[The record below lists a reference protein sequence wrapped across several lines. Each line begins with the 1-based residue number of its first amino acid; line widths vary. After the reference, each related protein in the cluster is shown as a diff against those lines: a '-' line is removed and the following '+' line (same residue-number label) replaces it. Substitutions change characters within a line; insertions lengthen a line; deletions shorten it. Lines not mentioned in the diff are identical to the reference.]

1 MRRFNYG
8 LTLLVGL
15 VALTYSTIPEKAQ
28 ACSRIMLSKNPSH
41 IVISRSLDWGN
52 RVESDLWKFP
62 RSTKSNGA
70 IKENPAFWT
79 SKYGSLVNSA
89 PNYENMGVEG
99 VNEVGFAVHLLYLHE
114 TVYESRDQRP
124 GVSYVHWVRYMVDNF
139 ATVKEALA
147 EMEKIQIV
155 PVPMRTLSG
164 KILPAHLAMEDS
176 SGDSAIVEY
185 IDGKLVVHHGA
196 EFTVMTNEPNYD
208 VHVANLPK
216 YRGFGGN
223 KNLPG
228 GIEAWERFIRAAYYL
243 KYLPEPKSENESVAF
258 AFQLINNVAV
268 PFGAPYTTGGTYPT
282 WWVSATDVSNKVYY
296 FRSTF
301 SANIVWVELDR
312 LDFTKNT
319 PVMKLEP
326 EDPKLVGDVTDKFA
340 ASLAGASN

>member
-8 LTLLVGL
+8 LTLLAGL
-15 VALTYSTIPEKAQ
+15 VALTYSTIPQKAQ

-41 IVISRSLDWGN
+41 IVISRSVDWAE
-52 RVESDLWKFP
+52 RMESDLSKFP
-62 RSTKSNGA
+62 RSTKSNGG
-70 IKENPAFWT
+70 IKENPALWT
-79 SKYGSLVNSA
+79 SKYGSLVNSIS
-89 PNYENMGVEG
+89 NYDNMDAEG
-99 VNEVGFAVHLLYLHE
+99 VNEVGFAVHILYLDK
-114 TVYESRDQRP
+114 TIYESRDQRP
-124 GVSYVHWVRYMVDNF
+124 GVSNLHWVRYMVANF

-147 EMEKIQIV
+147 GMEQIQIV
-155 PVPMRTLSG
+155 QVPINGTIMPV
-164 KILPAHLAMEDS
+164 HLAMGDS

-185 IDGKLVVHHGA
+185 VDGKLVVHHGA
-196 EFTVMTNEPNYD
+196 EFTVMTNEPTYD

-223 KNLPG
+223 KDLPG
-228 GIEAWERFIRAAYYL
+228 GIEAWERFVRAAYYL
-243 KYLPEPKSENESVAF
+243 KHLPEPKSESESVAF

-268 PFGAPYTTGGTYPT
+268 PFGAPYATGGTYPT

-340 ASLAGASN
+340 EI